1 MVNMDN
7 LLDVFQRGTLA
18 PMGRL
23 GRMAFDVPADVIE
36 RDNEYV
42 IHLSVGGFKK
52 ENISVNYKNGI
63 LSISGTAEVS
73 SDNEE
78 TGKYIIKERS
88 SSKFERSFA
97 IDGIDE
103 TNISAK
109 MEDGVLTITLPKTE
123 EEAPSTISI
132 E

>member
-88 SSKFERSFA
+88 SSKFERRFA

-103 TNISAK
+103 ANISAK